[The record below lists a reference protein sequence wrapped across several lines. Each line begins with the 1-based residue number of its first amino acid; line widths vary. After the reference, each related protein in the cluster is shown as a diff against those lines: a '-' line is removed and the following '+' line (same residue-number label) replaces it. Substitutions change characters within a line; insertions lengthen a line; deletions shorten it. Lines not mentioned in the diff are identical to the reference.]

1 MIALLT
7 FTLFI
12 TASPYTTTVQA
23 EEAKLPFN
31 DIEKHWAK
39 DSILQAYEK
48 GLVDGFPDGTF
59 RPNDIVKADQFI
71 VMMLRAF
78 SENVD
83 GVTIFDQ
90 EWYEFLSTHQPGFL
104 SEIRAAVRKNQ
115 FDFQMAKTGYW
126 AKPYIDMLYEMP
138 YLLEFDSVFPKDY
151 KRFEKQIKREEA
163 GYLLAEWFHHFEGS
177 FDSNYTEF
185 VRNNSGLK
193 DFNNFTDKVGAYRAS
208 LLISG
213 LMNGYPDGYFYPHR
227 YVTRAEALTMVLRL
241 RDPSLRTPYEPDLK
255 GQYYTEVNGYITLFS
270 DKFKYDTYNSL
281 VKLGRKHVTTGF
293 LKINDIGTMMV
304 FKNNDDA
311 ESYDYYTRTGQF
323 PLRPHVEMVT
333 GVSGGSSQIVFV
345 LYPKSKEM
353 PNSKAYFDSVLE
365 LFAGNDKG
373 AELKKIM
380 QTYEKNLSKQMYF
393 TFNMKDFSMYN
404 SGSDIVLEMYY

>member
-115 FDFQMAKTGYW
+115 FDFQTAKTGYW
-126 AKPYIDMLYEMP
+126 AKPYVDMLYEMP

-163 GYLLAEWFHHFEGS
+163 VYLMGKWYIQFEGGI
-177 FDSNYTEF
+177 DGNYETF
-185 VRNNSGLK
+185 ININSGFK
-193 DFNNFTDKVGAYRAS
+193 DFDTFSNVVGMYRATILS
-208 LLISG
+208 TG
-213 LMNGYPDGYFYPHR
+213 LMNGYPSGYFYPHR

-241 RDPSLRTPYEPDLK
+241 RDRSLRTPYIPNLN
-255 GQYYTEVNGYITLFS
+255 GQYYTEINGYITLFS

-281 VKLGRKHVTTGF
+281 VNLGEKHVTTGF
-293 LKINDIGTMMV
+293 LDINDTVTMMV
-304 FKNNDDA
+304 FNSQVDA
-311 ESYDYYTRTGQF
+311 ESYDYFTRTGQF
-323 PLRPHVEMVT
+323 NLRPHVEMVT
-333 GVSGGSSQIVFV
+333 GVSGGSSRSVFV
-345 LYPKSKEM
+345 LYPESKEM
-353 PNSKAYFDSVLE
+353 PNSKEYFDAVLE
-365 LFAGNDKG
+365 LFAGKGKG
-373 AELKKIM
+373 AELKKVM
-380 QTYEKNLSKQMYF
+380 QSYEKDLSKQVYF
-393 TFNMKDFSMYN
+393 TFNNKKFSMFS